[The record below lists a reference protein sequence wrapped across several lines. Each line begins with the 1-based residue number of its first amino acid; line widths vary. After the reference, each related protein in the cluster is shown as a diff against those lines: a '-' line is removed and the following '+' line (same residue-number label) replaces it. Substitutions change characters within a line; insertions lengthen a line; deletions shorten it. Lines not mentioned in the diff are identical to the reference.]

1 MDQKLKNTTEIENNK
16 NNSTSGFFDIFL
28 SKVKEQSFLIILMLG
43 IIYYQHRMM
52 EERVGFWQKQFE
64 QEDLYIKQI
73 EKEQKEDLLQR
84 IEYLQNQRDKYA
96 EDAINELK
104 TK

>member
-1 MDQKLKNTTEIENNK
+1 MDQNLKNTIKAENNK
-16 NNSTSGFFDIFL
+16 SDSSGFFDIFL

-64 QEDLYIKQI
+64 EEDLYIKQI
-73 EKEQKEDLLQR
+73 EKERRDDLLQR
-84 IEYLQNQRDKYA
+84 NEYLQNQRDKYV
-96 EDAINELK
+96 EEIIN

>member
-1 MDQKLKNTTEIENNK
+1 MDQNLKNTTKAENNK
-16 NNSTSGFFDIFL
+16 SDSSGFFDIFL

-43 IIYYQHRMM
+43 VIYYQHRMM

-73 EKEQKEDLLQR
+73 EKERRDDLLQR
-84 IEYLQNQRDKYA
+84 NEYLQNQRDKYV
-96 EDAINELK
+96 EEIINAK
-104 TK
+104 

>member
-1 MDQKLKNTTEIENNK
+1 MDQNLKNTTKAENNK
-16 NNSTSGFFDIFL
+16 SDSSGFFDIFL

-73 EKEQKEDLLQR
+73 EKERRDDLLQR
-84 IEYLQNQRDKYA
+84 NEYLQNQRDKYV
-96 EDAINELK
+96 EEIIN

>member
-1 MDQKLKNTTEIENNK
+1 MDQNLKNTIKAENNK
-16 NNSTSGFFDIFL
+16 SDSSGFFDIFL

-52 EERVGFWQKQFE
+52 EERVGFWQRQFE

-73 EKEQKEDLLQR
+73 EKERRDDLLQR
-84 IEYLQNQRDKYA
+84 NEYLQNQRDKYV
-96 EDAINELK
+96 EEIIN

>member
-1 MDQKLKNTTEIENNK
+1 MDQNLKNTTKAENNK
-16 NNSTSGFFDIFL
+16 SNPSSGFFDIFL

-52 EERVGFWQKQFE
+52 EERVGFWQRQFE
-64 QEDLYIKQI
+64 QEDLYIKQM
-73 EKEQKEDLLQR
+73 EKEQREDLLQR
-84 IEYLQNQRDKYA
+84 IEYLQNQRDKYT
-96 EDAINELK
+96 EEIIN

>member
-1 MDQKLKNTTEIENNK
+1 MDQNLKNTTKAENNK
-16 NNSTSGFFDIFL
+16 SDSSGFFDIFL

-64 QEDLYIKQI
+64 EEDLYIKQI
-73 EKEQKEDLLQR
+73 EKERRDDLLQR
-84 IEYLQNQRDKYA
+84 NEYLQNQRDKYV
-96 EDAINELK
+96 EEIIN

>member
-1 MDQKLKNTTEIENNK
+1 MDQNLKNTTEVENNK
-16 NNSTSGFFDIFL
+16 SNPSSGFFDIFL

-52 EERVGFWQKQFE
+52 EERVGFWQRQFE

-73 EKEQKEDLLQR
+73 EKERRDDLLQR
-84 IEYLQNQRDKYA
+84 NEYLQNQRDKYV
-96 EDAINELK
+96 EEIIN

>member
-1 MDQKLKNTTEIENNK
+1 MDQNLKNTTKAENNK
-16 NNSTSGFFDIFL
+16 SDPSGFFDIFL

-43 IIYYQHRMM
+43 VIYYQHRMM

-64 QEDLYIKQI
+64 EEDLYIKQI
-73 EKEQKEDLLQR
+73 EKERRDDLMQR
-84 IEYLQNQRDKYA
+84 NEYLQNQRDKYV
-96 EDAINELK
+96 EEIIN

>member
-1 MDQKLKNTTEIENNK
+1 MDQNLKNTTKAENNK
-16 NNSTSGFFDIFL
+16 SDSSGFFDIFL

-52 EERVGFWQKQFE
+52 EERVGFWQRQFE

-73 EKEQKEDLLQR
+73 EKERRDDLLQR
-84 IEYLQNQRDKYA
+84 NEYLQNQRDKYV
-96 EDAINELK
+96 EEIIN

>member
-1 MDQKLKNTTEIENNK
+1 MDQNLKNTIKAENNK
-16 NNSTSGFFDIFL
+16 SDSSGFFDIFL

-64 QEDLYIKQI
+64 EEDLYIKQI
-73 EKEQKEDLLQR
+73 
-84 IEYLQNQRDKYA
+84 
-96 EDAINELK
+96 
-104 TK
+104 